1 MSDFLNYLMLAQ
13 SVSQSQ
19 WTLLNIGWTTYK
31 LKALISFEYLVCQ
44 LSHRAFGD
52 LRWVLGGKGWFIENI
67 LFRLTFCF
75 LSVIM
80 PFDQTLKDILI
91 LQPSWL
97 KNLLAKVLSTI
108 TWLILKAFRWLENTA
123 SIYSFN
129 RNKVYRLIN
138 ISKDNLYYSIE
149 KMKVGDHFPAFWR
162 DDYYNSPKH
171 LLTVQRSS
179 SRCNQIGY
187 RILKWTNTV
196 VSKGAVL
203 YGKSFQ

>member
-1 MSDFLNYLMLAQ
+1 MLAQ

-31 LKALISFEYLVCQ
+31 LKAFNLFWI
-44 LSHRAFGD
+44 LSMPVGSQSVWWFQVSVGR
-52 LRWVLGGKGWFIENI
+52 KGWFIENI

-129 RNKVYRLIN
+129 RNKVYQLIN

-196 VSKGAVL
+196 ASKGAVL

>member
-1 MSDFLNYLMLAQ
+1 MNTQNASW
-13 SVSQSQ
+13 V
-19 WTLLNIGWTTYK
+19 T
-31 LKALISFEYLVCQ
+31 ERLVI
-44 LSHRAFGD
+44 LGEFG
-52 LRWVLGGKGWFIENI
+52 RKGWFIENI

-97 KNLLAKVLSTI
+97 KNLLANFLSTI

-129 RNKVYRLIN
+129 RNKVYQLIN